1 MARLLPLRLRLRR
14 TENATKQEQEIVM
27 TYQPCCLS
35 PQEERIIEKLIN
47 RQGRERVYSILDAN
61 QFSVPVVDIERAL
74 YFTRS
79 MRETEGELLS
89 LRWAKAL
96 KNIAEKITVYITP
109 NQLLAG
115 RAGQLG
121 RYGILYPEID
131 GDFYTEV
138 MKDLPNRAKSPF
150 KISPENMKTLVEEI
164 APYWE
169 GKTYHEHLN
178 KVLPGE
184 LRAVTY
190 HDERGL
196 KSKFVV
202 SETSSYRSAL
212 QWVPDYEKVLKRGF
226 IDLQNESRAKLAA
239 LDLNN
244 SVDLWEKKPFLEAMI
259 TVCDA
264 VMIWAKRHADLAR
277 EMAAKEAD
285 PTRKT
290 ELMRI
295 AEICDRVPAHPA
307 RNFREA
313 MQSQWFVQMFS
324 RLEQKASAIISNGR
338 MDQYL
343 YPYYAKD
350 IADGTITRD
359 EARELLECMWVD
371 MAQFIDL
378 YINPTGNE
386 FQEGYAHWEAVT
398 IGGQTPDGED
408 ATNDLTYLFLESK
421 RDFPLNYPDLATR
434 IHSRSPER
442 FLHEVALT
450 IKDGSGFPKLIND
463 EEVVPLYAIK
473 GAPISEALD
482 YAVSGCTEARMPN
495 RDTYTSGCVYI
506 NFAAAL
512 EALMR
517 NGRMKFYDD
526 ELIGPETGDVTS
538 FKTWED
544 FYGAYKTQHMN
555 LLQKAF
561 QQQHVVDC
569 LRPEHFAAPFSSVMH
584 NLCMENMVDLHT
596 KKIEGGV
603 DYSYF
608 EFLGY
613 GTVVDSLAAIK
624 KLVFEDKKLSMK
636 QVVEAMD
643 ADFKGH
649 EPVREMLRNAPC
661 YGNNDSYADSI
672 AKDIDRFTQM
682 AAKKSS
688 EERGI
693 HVDVRYVP
701 ITSHVPFGK
710 VVSATPN
717 GRHAWTALSDGSS
730 ASHGADKNG
739 PTAVLLSNYHTKNY
753 GMTNRASR
761 LLNIKLSPKC
771 VAGDEGTEKIINII
785 RSWCDLKLWHLQFN
799 IVNRETLLA
808 AQKDPASYR
817 SLLVRIAGYSAY
829 FCDLSRDLQNDIIER
844 TEHAEI

>member
-1 MARLLPLRLRLRR
+1 MSQCA
-14 TENATKQEQEIVM
+14 
-27 TYQPCCLS
+27 CLS
-35 PQEERIIEKLIN
+35 PQEDRVIKKSIN
-47 RQGRERVYSILDAN
+47 RNGRERVYKILERN
-61 QFSVPVVDIERAL
+61 QFTLPHVDVERAK
-74 YFTRS
+74 YFTES
-79 MRETEGELLS
+79 MKETEGELLT

-96 KNIAEKITVYITP
+96 KNVAEKITVWITP
-109 NQLLAG
+109 DQLLAG
-115 RAGQLG
+115 RVGKLG

-131 GDFYTEV
+131 GDFYREV
-138 MKDLPNRAKSPF
+138 LADLEHRDKSPF
-150 KISPENMKTLVEEI
+150 QISKEDIKTVMEDI

-178 KVLPGE
+178 KVLPE
-184 LRAVTY
+184 DIRNVTY
-190 HDERGL
+190 VDDRGL

-212 QWVPDYEKVLKRGF
+212 QWVPDYEKVIKRG
-226 IDLQNESRAKLAA
+226 ILDIQQEAKDKLAK

-259 TVCDA
+259 IVCDA
-264 VMIWAKRHADLAR
+264 IMIWAKRHADLAR
-277 EMAAKEAD
+277 KMAAEEKD
-285 PTRKT
+285 PKRRA
-290 ELMRI
+290 ELLEI
-295 AEICDRVPAHPA
+295 ASICDWVPAHPA
-307 RNFREA
+307 RTFREA
-313 MQSQWFVQMFS
+313 VQSQWFVQMFS

-343 YPYYAKD
+343 YPYFKAD
-350 IADGTITRD
+350 IEKGILTPD
-359 EARELLECMWVD
+359 EAKELLECMWVD

-378 YINPTGNE
+378 YINPTGVE

-421 RDFPLNYPDLATR
+421 REFPLNYPDLAAR

-463 EEVVPLYAIK
+463 EEVVMLNTVK
-473 GAPISEALD
+473 GCPINEALD
-482 YAVSGCTEARMPN
+482 YAVSGCTETRMPN

-506 NFAAAL
+506 NFATAL
-512 EALMR
+512 EMTLY
-517 NGRMKFYDD
+517 NGRMLHYGD
-526 ELIGPETGDVTS
+526 ELVGIETGDPLE
-538 FKTWED
+538 FKTWEE
-544 FYGAYKTQHMN
+544 FYDAYKKQHMN
-555 LLQKAF
+555 LLHKAF
-561 QQQHVVDC
+561 QQQHIVDK
-569 LRPEHFAAPFSSVMH
+569 LRPQHFAAPFSSVLH
-584 NLCMENMVDLHT
+584 DLCMENMLDLHT
-596 KKIEGGV
+596 EKIPGGV

-624 KLVFEDKKLSMK
+624 KLVFDEKKLTLK
-636 QVVEAMD
+636 EVLDACK
-643 ADFKGH
+643 ADFKGY

-661 YGNNDSYADSI
+661 YGNNDPYADEI
-672 AKDIDRFTQM
+672 AKDIDRITQVE
-682 AAKKSS
+682 AEKSTR
-688 EERGI
+688 ERGV

-717 GRHAWTALSDGSS
+717 GRRAWTALSDGSS

-739 PTAVLLSNYHTKNY
+739 PTAVLLSNYHSKNY
-753 GMTNRASR
+753 GMINRASR

-771 VAGDEGTEKIINII
+771 VEGEEGTEKIKDLI
-785 RSWCDLKLWHLQFN
+785 RTWCDLKLWHLQFN
-799 IVNRETLLA
+799 IINRQTLLN
-808 AQKDPASYR
+808 AQKEPDNYR

-829 FCDLSRDLQNDIIER
+829 FCDLSKDLQNDIIDR
-844 TEHAEI
+844 TEHATM

>member
-1 MARLLPLRLRLRR
+1 
-14 TENATKQEQEIVM
+14 M

-47 RQGRERVYSILDAN
+47 RQGRERVYKILEAN

-74 YFTRS
+74 YFTQS
-79 MRETEGELLS
+79 MKETEGELLT

-96 KNIAEKITVYITP
+96 QNIAEKITVYITP
-109 NQLLAG
+109 GQLLAG

-131 GDFYTEV
+131 GDFYSEV

-150 KISPENMKTLVEEI
+150 RISPENMKTLVEEI
-164 APYWE
+164 AFYWE

-178 KVLPGE
+178 KVLPLE
-184 LRAVTY
+184 LRNVTY

-212 QWVPDYEKVLKRGF
+212 QWVPDYEKVLKRGY
-226 IDLQNESRAKLAA
+226 IDLRNEAKAKLAA
-239 LDLNN
+239 LDPAN

-259 TVCDA
+259 VVCDA
-264 VMIWAKRHADLAR
+264 VMIWAGRHADLAR
-277 EMAAKEAD
+277 KTAAAETD
-285 PTRKT
+285 PTRKA
-290 ELMRI
+290 ELLRM
-295 AEICDRVPAHPA
+295 AAICDRVPAHPA

-350 IADGTITRD
+350 IADGAITRD

-408 ATNDLTYLFLESK
+408 ATNDLSYLFLESK
-421 RDFPLNYPDLATR
+421 RDFPLNYPDLAAR

-473 GAPISEALD
+473 GAPIDEALD

-506 NFAAAL
+506 NFASAL
-512 EALMR
+512 DMLMH
-517 NGRMKFYDD
+517 NGRMKFYND
-526 ELIGPETGDVTS
+526 ELIGSETGEVTG
-538 FKTWED
+538 FDTWDD
-544 FYGAYKTQHMN
+544 FYAAYKTQHLN

-569 LRPEHFAAPFSSVMH
+569 LRPRHFAAPFSSVMH
-584 NLCMENMVDLHT
+584 NLCMEHMVDLHT
-596 KKIEGGV
+596 QKIEGGV

-624 KLVFEDKKLSMK
+624 KLVFEDKKLTMK
-636 QVVEAMD
+636 QVVEAIE
-643 ADFKGH
+643 ADFEGH

-661 YGNNDSYADSI
+661 YGNNDPYADSI
-672 AKDIDRFTQM
+672 AKDIDRFTQA

-688 EERGI
+688 QERGI

-771 VAGDEGTEKIINII
+771 VAGDDGTEKIVNII
-785 RSWCDLKLWHLQFN
+785 RAWCDLKLWHLQFN
-799 IVNRETLLA
+799 IINKQTLLA

-844 TEHAEI
+844 TEHSEM